1 MADEQPLANE
11 TPVVGG
17 GENTESLLPDYGDKG
32 SDSYFTRQNQND
44 YFGFDPEVVRAM
56 QRNVATMNQPDN
68 SNLTTQDYY
77 PLANRG
83 IEVGSFS
90 GPLGSTSL
98 FAAGLPHIPFA
109 LDEAAKQ
116 QAKLRAAQEN
126 EELMA
131 GTTWDYRELKDKLR
145 QESYNN
151 LADYIY
157 TNILKKYQDQY
168 GPLNGAKLAGKS
180 QEWKRANMLLNT
192 YADNLDKYYDVAVNN
207 IMNFQRQNGGGST
220 SVTEKYKDPNTGV
233 EYTQTDKDGTPM
245 GANGKKYVPY
255 TSPFTYRKSM
265 EYINGIARKPE
276 EMSLDDIE
284 KYNPQTAFVVAES
297 VDKAIDNY
305 FSNSKVVQDI
315 STTIASELAAKNMTQ
330 DELGNVLINGK
341 LGTDKENVNLI
352 ITKSGFDS
360 DRIKR
365 IAQGIYSKSYSD
377 YEDVYGKEQAKKY
390 VPSVADIEEAL
401 QGYIYQQAKVQ
412 LDKVSKDSNLD
423 WWKAKQQY
431 PTITVTPEKNS
442 RTEFEKGGVKVTVPT
457 QNVVRYDTRY
467 APQVANGYYQTI
479 DENGNI
485 VNSQTMIKGSTVME
499 YGNAEVGD
507 KNIPYAKLNDGQGN
521 VHYVPLEQV
530 QSQIQQSDIRNRV
543 QYTEPQEFTPYEQ
556 APTYPAPK
564 TVTQG
569 VVNTQNQIQGGG
581 GITTP
586 QKNPTKNPDVF
597 KSEYNSSTGVT
608 TVTYKNGS
616 VKYFKKQ

>member
-1 MADEQPLANE
+1 MQDPLTDN

-44 YFGFDPEVVRAM
+44 YFGFDPEVVKAM

-109 LDEAAKQ
+109 LEESAKQ

-192 YADNLDKYYDVAVNN
+192 YADNLDKCYDVAVNN

-220 SVTEKYKDPNTGV
+220 SQTEKYKDPNTGV

-255 TSPFTYRKSM
+255 ISPFTYRKSI

-305 FSNSKVVQDI
+305 FSNSKVVEDI

-401 QGYIYQQAKVQ
+401 QGYIYQQTKVQ
-412 LDKVSKDSNLD
+412 LDKVSKESALER
-423 WWKAKQQY
+423 AQRKQIE
-431 PTITVTPEKNS
+431 TD
-442 RTEFEKGGVKVTVPT
+442 VPKSERWSLREPNKKE
-457 QNVVRYDTRY
+457 NVWSIPYNKQPILQIKTSRY
-467 APQVANGYYQTI
+467 ASDGQILPPDNYIVSEVIERETGGGKKNTVFATIHPVSHQAVLDANNKPVTDNQGRIIYEDIPNTAVSYEVPYVEVEGTVKSIPNVNWSADSPMKRDVKPHTSGGTQTTQTI
-479 DENGNI
+479 
-485 VNSQTMIKGSTVME
+485 K
-499 YGNAEVGD
+499 
-507 KNIPYAKLNDGQGN
+507 P
-521 VHYVPLEQV
+521 VP
-530 QSQIQQSDIRNRV
+530 
-543 QYTEPQEFTPYEQ
+543 
-556 APTYPAPK
+556 K
-564 TVTQG
+564 
-569 VVNTQNQIQGGG
+569 
-581 GITTP
+581 
-586 QKNPTKNPDVF
+586 
-597 KSEYNSSTGVT
+597 KSM
-608 TVTYKNGS
+608 K
-616 VKYFKKQ
+616 